1 LAMAELAVARAEV
14 KAAAAVDAARTAT
27 AELKVLHD
35 NSTSISVSVDGGTDD
50 ELKRAREAAREQ
62 AAQWAAAHP

>member
-1 LAMAELAVARAEV
+1 LAVAELAAARAEV
-14 KAAAAVDAARTAT
+14 KAAAAVDAARTAA

-35 NSTSISVSVDGGTDD
+35 NSTSSSVSADGGTDD